1 MTDSQTSDAAD
12 FLLGRINFERH
23 PLLATRHAF
32 KLERMRR
39 LLAEL
44 GNPQDRIPA
53 VHIAGTKGKGST
65 AVMVASALAAAGIR
79 TGLYTS
85 PHIESFTERLR
96 INGRSPTPREFDDLL
111 PNVSQAIG
119 RLDAEAD
126 ERVVTYFEALTAMA
140 WEFFVRNSAEIVVL
154 EVGLG
159 GRLDATNI
167 CRPEA
172 VAITNISRDHT
183 NILGESLAEIA
194 FEKAGIIKPG
204 VPCVSGVRNPE
215 AQAVIRQIA
224 GEQAAPLIE
233 VAERY
238 QAIRPRASG
247 EAWRLRMCDSQGEV
261 STASD
266 DPLPVPLMG
275 EHQADNAAIAHCLLD
290 SLARRGWPITRERIV
305 SGWQN
310 LAWPARIEVLGANP
324 TIILDAAHN
333 WASAAALTNTL
344 KTSFSAERR
353 ILLFAGSQEKDVS
366 GILRQLAPLFDT
378 VVLTAFQMNSR
389 AMPISR
395 LEQIWQAITGRPA
408 HTMENPTD
416 ALAFCRTLAGPRD
429 LICVTG
435 SFFLA
440 AEIRPLLVAS

>member
-23 PLLATRHAF
+23 PLQATRHAF

-44 GNPQDRIPA
+44 GNPQERIPA

-65 AVMVASALAAAGIR
+65 SVMVASALAAAGIR

-85 PHIESFTERLR
+85 PHIESFTERLW
-96 INGRSPTPREFDDLL
+96 INGRSPTAQEFDDLL
-111 PNVSQAIG
+111 PSVSEAIG

-194 FEKAGIIKPG
+194 FEKAGIIKLG

-215 AQAVIRQIA
+215 ARAVIRQIA
-224 GEQAAPLIE
+224 GERAAPLIE

-238 QAIRPRASG
+238 HAIQPRKSG
-247 EAWRLRMCDSQGEV
+247 EPWRLRICDAQGEV
-261 STASD
+261 SIASD

-275 EHQADNAAIAHCLLD
+275 EHQADNAAIAYYLLE
-290 SLARRGWPITRERIV
+290 SLARRGWPIERERIV
-305 SGWQN
+305 SGWRN

-333 WASAAALTNTL
+333 WASAAALTKTL
-344 KTSFSAERR
+344 KTSFPAERR

-378 VVLTAFQMNSR
+378 VVLTAFQANSR
-389 AMPISR
+389 AMSISR

-408 HTMENPTD
+408 HTVENPTD
-416 ALAFCRTLAGPRD
+416 ALACCRTLAEPHD

-440 AEIRPLLVAS
+440 AEVRPLLVTP